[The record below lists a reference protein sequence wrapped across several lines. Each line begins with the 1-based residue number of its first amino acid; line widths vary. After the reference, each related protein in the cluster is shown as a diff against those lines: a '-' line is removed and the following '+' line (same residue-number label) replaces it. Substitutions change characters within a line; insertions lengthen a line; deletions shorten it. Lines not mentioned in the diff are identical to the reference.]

1 MPKWSVNTIVHNPNL
16 YLHLK
21 KKIFKKKL
29 NITNGYFDLYV
40 EDCLVLSI
48 TYSLNF

>member
-1 MPKWSVNTIVHNPNL
+1 MLKWLVNIIVYNFNFYL
-16 YLHLK
+16 YLK

-29 NITNGYFDLYV
+29 NIFNGYFDLYV

-48 TYSLNF
+48 IYLLNF